1 MVEVAGLIGDAVHE
15 VSPTTRVGLMSSV
28 PEVHCAEG
36 RDWAGRAWRGPLLSG
51 RSGPV
56 GGLVLAVQSDLKNVP
71 ESRKWG
77 DLPGGCPF

>member
-1 MVEVAGLIGDAVHE
+1 M
-15 VSPTTRVGLMSSV
+15 
-28 PEVHCAEG
+28 CEG